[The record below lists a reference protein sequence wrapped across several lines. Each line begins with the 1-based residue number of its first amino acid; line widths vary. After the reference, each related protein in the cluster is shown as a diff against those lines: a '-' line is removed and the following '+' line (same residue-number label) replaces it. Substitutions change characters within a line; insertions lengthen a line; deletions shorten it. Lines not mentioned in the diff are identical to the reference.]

1 MTDQA
6 RSTSPQDDRSR
17 GFIEF
22 DYVPYEDTVWGPKL
36 GSGSFGCVYRGE
48 LRCSSSLL
56 GSIFRVTSPRIDV
69 GLGIGSA
76 DSSLMDTRNLS
87 RHRCRAEG
95 DSTVYRIRCVS
106 PLPSPPS
113 GIERITLMPWYHS
126 SPRQEQVLPQRTYD
140 HARMSASQHR
150 PLHRSMP
157 RTPSRRTNLRKSTS
171 CLSESPSRS

>member
-22 DYVPYEDTVWGPKL
+22 DYVPYEDIVWGPKL

-48 LRCSSSLL
+48 LRCSSARLN
-56 GSIFRVTSPRIDV
+56 IIIRATSPRIDV

-87 RHRCRAEG
+87 WHRCRAEG
-95 DSTVYRIRCVS
+95 DSTVDRIRCVS
-106 PLPSPPS
+106 LQPCPSS
-113 GIERITLMPWYHS
+113 GIRHITLMLRYHLSPPTGTNTS
-126 SPRQEQVLPQRTYD
+126 SANT
-140 HARMSASQHR
+140 
-150 PLHRSMP
+150 RSCANVDIP
-157 RTPSRRTNLRKSTS
+157 TS
-171 CLSESPSRS
+171 CSSSVYATHPIPTGESS